1 MSQRRCKYIEGDCLE
16 VTEPTACQC
25 LACTYS
31 GIAENV
37 KALTKLV
44 PEDERGTIFLLMLL
58 NLATRVKGLRVFIEK
73 NYPEEVKELI
83 AKIQHV
89 PGGEQV
95 GGSNQSK

>member
-37 KALTKLV
+37 KALSKLM
-44 PEDERGTIFLLMLL
+44 PQDELGAILLIVLA

-83 AKIQHV
+83 AKK
-89 PGGEQV
+89 
-95 GGSNQSK
+95 STTCLRR